1 MLLNER
7 EQKGAKMA
15 EATYTYARDPE
26 RRSRIE
32 EILSL
37 AKSLTEQHP
46 DHVIVFACA
55 EERGR
60 DHNFVKSILEQS
72 GVEVKVGELIH

>member
-1 MLLNER
+1 
-7 EQKGAKMA
+7 MA
-15 EATYTYARDPE
+15 EATYTYTRDPE

-37 AKSLTEQHP
+37 ARSLTEQHP
-46 DHVIVFACA
+46 DRVIVFACA

-72 GVEVKVGELIH
+72 GVEVKVGELIV

>member
-1 MLLNER
+1 MT
-7 EQKGAKMA
+7 
-15 EATYTYARDPE
+15 EATYNYTRDPE

-32 EILSL
+32 EIL
-37 AKSLTEQHP
+37 AIARSLTEQHP

-60 DHNFVKSILEQS
+60 DHDFVSSILEQA
-72 GVEVKVGELIH
+72 GVEVRLGELIV

>member
-1 MLLNER
+1 ME
-7 EQKGAKMA
+7 E
-15 EATYTYARDPE
+15 TYNYNRNPE

-32 EILSL
+32 DILKE
-37 AKSLTEQHP
+37 ARRLTEQHP

-60 DHNFVKSILEQS
+60 DHDFTKSVLEQA
-72 GVEVKVGELIH
+72 GVDVRVGELIV

>member
-1 MLLNER
+1 
-7 EQKGAKMA
+7 MA
-15 EATYTYARDPE
+15 EATYTYTRDPE

-60 DHNFVKSILEQS
+60 DHKFVNSILEQA
-72 GVEVKVGELIH
+72 GVEVHVGELIV

>member
-1 MLLNER
+1 
-7 EQKGAKMA
+7 MA
-15 EATYTYARDPE
+15 EATYTYNRDPE

-32 EILSL
+32 EILKL
-37 AKSLTEQHP
+37 AESLTEKNP
-46 DHVIVFACA
+46 DHVIIFACA

-60 DHNFVKSILEQS
+60 DCAFVNTILKQA

>member
-1 MLLNER
+1 
-7 EQKGAKMA
+7 MA
-15 EATYTYARDPE
+15 EATYNYTKDPE

-32 EILSL
+32 DILKE
-37 AKSLTEQHP
+37 AKTLTEQHP

-60 DHNFVKSILEQS
+60 DHDFVKSVLEQS
-72 GVEVKVGELIH
+72 GVDVRVGELIV

>member
-1 MLLNER
+1 
-7 EQKGAKMA
+7 MA
-15 EATYTYARDPE
+15 EVTYTYTRDPE

-55 EERGR
+55 EERDR
-60 DHNFVKSILEQS
+60 DHKFVNSILEQA
-72 GVEVKVGELIH
+72 GVEVHVGELIV

>member
-1 MLLNER
+1 
-7 EQKGAKMA
+7 MA
-15 EATYTYARDPE
+15 EATYTYTRDPE

-32 EILSL
+32 DILKM

-60 DHNFVKSILEQS
+60 DHDFVKSILEQS
-72 GVEVKVGELIH
+72 GVEVRTEELIV

>member
-1 MLLNER
+1 
-7 EQKGAKMA
+7 MA
-15 EATYTYARDPE
+15 EATYTYTRDPE

-60 DHNFVKSILEQS
+60 DNAFASSILEQA